1 VKVKKVS
8 NTCVS
13 SIDTAKRK
21 VRLED
26 SKVIYRYKDDSI
38 VLLLQKAMTRKATFI
53 IKDGVISW
61 VELMEGVY
69 ARSR

>member
-1 VKVKKVS
+1 MKVKKVS
-8 NTCVS
+8 NTCVN

-26 SKVIYRYKDDSI
+26 SKVIYRYKDDSM

-53 IKDGVISW
+53 IKNHVISW
-61 VELMEGVY
+61 IELKEEVH